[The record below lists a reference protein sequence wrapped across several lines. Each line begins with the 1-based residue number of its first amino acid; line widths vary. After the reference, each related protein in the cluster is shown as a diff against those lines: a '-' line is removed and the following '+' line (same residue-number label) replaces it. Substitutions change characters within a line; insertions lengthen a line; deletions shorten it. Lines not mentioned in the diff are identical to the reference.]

1 VSLTFYSPFLCF
13 FLESWLWTSALCS
26 VARDESINTLVAV
39 GVAKEVFRLVNLKR
53 APGAAGQLGGFK
65 GQMDGPAK
73 SATTFIL
80 KDQSFT
86 AFPQSMEVVYT
97 GKA

>member
-1 VSLTFYSPFLCF
+1 VFSL
-13 FLESWLWTSALCS
+13 
-26 VARDESINTLVAV
+26 ARDESINTLVAV

-53 APGAAGQLGGFK
+53 APGPAGQLGGFK
-65 GQMDGPAK
+65 GQMEGPAK
-73 SATTFIL
+73 TATTFIL
-80 KDQSFT
+80 KDQTFS